1 LFCFRKLRVHRNAV
15 IVSAYKMPRRHGMG
29 GYMLDADI
37 WGVAWVVF
45 AAVAGFGLAVAAI
58 TLRRRANDDY
68 DFAAGYN
75 ALATVV
81 DR

>member
-1 LFCFRKLRVHRNAV
+1 
-15 IVSAYKMPRRHGMG
+15 MG
-29 GYMLDADI
+29 GYMLDADF
-37 WGVAWVVF
+37 WGVAWAMF

-58 TLRRRANDDY
+58 TLRRHANDDY

-75 ALATVV
+75 ALAPLV